1 MRVLANLGFL
11 FTALPLEDRITAA
24 AAAGFDGVEFHDQV
38 QQGDPARIAD
48 LLARTGLAV
57 GAVNSGM
64 GDSFGLAAL
73 PGAEGRFAADLGA
86 AHRAAVA
93 IGAPAIHIVAGKGAT
108 DAATYAANLRRAL
121 DLTDRLLLIEPISP
135 AAVPGYHLAS
145 LAQALAVQEALGSPR
160 LRIMFDWFHMAA
172 TLGPDGAAKALSEHR
187 DRIGHVQ
194 LASWPD
200 RAEPGAD
207 LLALAAGAG
216 FGTVGLEYRP
226 TRPEAQAL
234 AVIFKTRPRP
244 GSG

>member
-1 MRVLANLGFL
+1 MRIFANLGFL
-11 FTALPLEDRITAA
+11 FPGRPLAAQIAAA

-38 QQGDPARIAD
+38 QRDDPAHVAAR
-48 LLARTGLAV
+48 LAETGLAA

-64 GDSFGLAAL
+64 GDSFGLAAI
-73 PGAEGRFAADLGA
+73 PGAEARFAADLA
-86 AHRAAVA
+86 LTHRAAQA
-93 IGAPAIHIVAGKGAT
+93 IGAPAIHILAGRGAT
-108 DAATYAANLRRAL
+108 DGAVYLANLRRAL

-135 AAVPGYHLAS
+135 QAVPGYHLAT
-145 LAQALAVQEALGSPR
+145 LAQALAVQDALGSPR
-160 LRIMFDWFHMAA
+160 IRLMFDWFHIAA
-172 TLGPDGAAKALSEHR
+172 TLGPDGAAAALAAHR

-234 AVIFKTRPRP
+234 AALR
-244 GSG
+244 G